1 MARLV
6 RGDLTM
12 GAMPPT
18 NAELLCQAEAAL
30 HAVLTGRQ
38 SVEVVQEGKG
48 VVKYGPANLNE
59 LKAYVAW
66 LRGGETRTVRIASFK
81 GLGDHYR

>member
-12 GAMPPT
+12 PSTPPT
-18 NAELLCQAEAAL
+18 TADLLCRAEAAL

-48 VVKYGPANLNE
+48 VVKYGPADIGE
-59 LKAYVAW
+59 LKAYVAY
-66 LRGGETRTVRIASFK
+66 LRGGETRTVRIASYK